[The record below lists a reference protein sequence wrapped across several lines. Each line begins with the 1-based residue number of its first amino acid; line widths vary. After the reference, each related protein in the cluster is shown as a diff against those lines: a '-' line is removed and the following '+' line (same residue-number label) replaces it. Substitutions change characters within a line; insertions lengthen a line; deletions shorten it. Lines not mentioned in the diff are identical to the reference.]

1 VPNGHPDG
9 EDLGAELLLLPPVPE
24 LGGLSG

>member
-9 EDLGAELLLLPPVPE
+9 EDLGAKLLLLSPVPE
-24 LGGLSG
+24 LAASTG